1 MDTIFIISWYTLCIS
16 VVVIAVILTISE
28 IQNMRYK
35 YISKEKFVKKREEF
49 REQEEKE
56 RKKG

>member
-16 VVVIAVILTISE
+16 VVVIAVVLTISE

-35 YISKEKFVKKREEF
+35 YISKQNFIKKRGEF
-49 REQEEKE
+49 REREERE

>member
-16 VVVIAVILTISE
+16 VVVIAVVLTITE

>member
-16 VVVIAVILTISE
+16 VVVIAVVLTITE

-35 YISKEKFVKKREEF
+35 YISKQNFVKKREEF
-49 REQEEKE
+49 REQEGRE

>member
-35 YISKEKFVKKREEF
+35 YISKEKFVKKREEL
-49 REQEEKE
+49 REQEERKS
-56 RKKG
+56 KKG